1 MGSLLTWV
9 GGTFG
14 VIAFLLIGIIQIYA
28 GYLGIEYHLGSG
40 WAIGV
45 VLATLFL
52 RLPIFLTIGT
62 FFGALDVWGWPWY
75 GAAAFAMPGL
85 LFVAPGV
92 VGVAVA
98 GLINL
103 FRGGSAPEYNSN
115 YTYER
120 NEEPIDVTPPKKK
133 GTTKKK
139 KAKKKKVKKKK

>member
-62 FFGALDVWGWPWY
+62 F
-75 GAAAFAMPGL
+75 
-85 LFVAPGV
+85 
-92 VGVAVA
+92 
-98 GLINL
+98 
-103 FRGGSAPEYNSN
+103 
-115 YTYER
+115 
-120 NEEPIDVTPPKKK
+120 
-133 GTTKKK
+133 
-139 KAKKKKVKKKK
+139 